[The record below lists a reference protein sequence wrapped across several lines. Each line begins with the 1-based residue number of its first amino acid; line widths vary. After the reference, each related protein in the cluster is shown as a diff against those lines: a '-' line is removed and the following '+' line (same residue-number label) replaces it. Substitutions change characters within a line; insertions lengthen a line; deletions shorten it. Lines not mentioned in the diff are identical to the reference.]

1 MSIVKDF
8 CSGLNSYMSRAQTE
22 DQEELHK
29 EKLGLTLTESEMQK
43 NPDISKIY
51 LKGIFSVPKGMKQ

>member
-1 MSIVKDF
+1 
-8 CSGLNSYMSRAQTE
+8 MSRAQTE